1 MVRAIKGGGGGEREG
16 EGCTQ
21 PWLLHPCN
29 YLSIS
34 RMFRV
39 PSNFRRRLL
48 NLS

>member
-1 MVRAIKGGGGGEREG
+1 MVRAIKGGGEG
-16 EGCTQ
+16 EGRGRMHTAMVVA
-21 PWLLHPCN
+21 CN
-29 YLSIS
+29 YLSIP